1 MDYYNSNQE
10 DRNQGYEG
18 SQGYHY
24 HLNYGSGGDGL
35 EPGKKKNGLGKKVL
49 TFVLCGA
56 LFGGTAGG
64 AFLGVNELGRQYLG
78 SEEPNTVS
86 SVPDSESQAEVTPTS
101 GTKNSN
107 ISATALD
114 VSEVVEDVFPSVV
127 AVTSTMVYQNYYGWA
142 FGDSENY
149 EMEGSGSG
157 VIIGQTEEELI
168 ILTNDHVIDG
178 AASLTITFVDDT
190 TASAAVKGT
199 DSNADLAVIAVKKSD
214 LSEDTIKNLA
224 VARFGNSDDMR
235 VGQAVIAI
243 GNALGTGQSV
253 TVGVVSATNR
263 RLNVEGTEMTLL
275 QTDAAINFGNS
286 GGGLFNT
293 NGELIGINVAKA
305 TRDNA
310 DGMGYAIPISSAE
323 DIIEKLSSR
332 ETRVEVSEDQASY
345 IGISMQN
352 VTNGTASSFG
362 IPIGVYLVAIS
373 EDSPAKEAG
382 LQEKDVITAFD
393 GQSIST
399 REELRELLKYYAAGT
414 TVELTIQ
421 RQIDGEYQEMNV
433 SLTLG
438 LRSDYQ

>member
-1 MDYYNSNQE
+1 MDYYNNGQE
-10 DRNQGYEG
+10 DRKNDYESGY
-18 SQGYHY
+18 GYSY
-24 HLNYGSGGDGL
+24 HSSYGTGGDGL
-35 EPGKKKNGLGKKVL
+35 EPKKKSGWGKKIL

-56 LFGGTAGG
+56 LFGGAAGG
-64 AFLGVNELGRQYLG
+64 AFLGVNELGRRYQG
-78 SEEPNTVS
+78 DDGGNAS
-86 SVPDSESQAEVTPTS
+86 SQTASPDSQADVMPTT

-107 ISATALD
+107 ISVTALD
-114 VSEVVEDVFPSVV
+114 VSEVVEDVYPSLV
-127 AVTSTMVYQNYYGWA
+127 AVTSTMVYQNYYGWG
-142 FGDSENY
+142 FGSGDY
-149 EMEGSGSG
+149 ETEGSGSG
-157 VIIGQTEEELI
+157 VIIGQDEEELV
-168 ILTNDHVIDG
+168 ILTNDHVIEG
-178 AASLTITFVDDT
+178 ATSLTITFVDGT
-190 TASAAVKGT
+190 TAAAAVKGT
-199 DSNADLAVIAVKKSD
+199 DANADLAVIAVKKED
-214 LSEDTIKNLA
+214 LSEDTRKSLA

-263 RLNVEGTEMTLL
+263 QLNVEGTDMTLL

-305 TRDNA
+305 TRNNA

-323 DIIEKLSSR
+323 DIIENLSSR
-332 ETRVEVSEDQASY
+332 ETRVEVPEEQASY

-352 VTNGTASSFG
+352 VTSTTASSFD
-362 IPIGVYLVAIS
+362 IPVGVYLVAVS
-373 EDSPAKEAG
+373 EGSPAEEAG

-393 GQSIST
+393 GQSVST
-399 REELRELLKYYAAGT
+399 REELRNLLNYYAAGT
-414 TVELTIQ
+414 TVEVTIQ
-421 RQIDGEYQEMNV
+421 RQIDGAYQEMKV